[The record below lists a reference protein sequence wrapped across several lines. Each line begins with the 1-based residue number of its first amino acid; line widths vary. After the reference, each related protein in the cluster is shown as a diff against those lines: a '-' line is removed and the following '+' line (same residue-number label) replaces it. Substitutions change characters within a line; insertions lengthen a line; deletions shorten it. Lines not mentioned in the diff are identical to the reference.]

1 MKAGQSLWTVAAR
14 PLSIQGNSVR
24 ARLADAGLGEAC
36 VVRAAIDGPAIGV
49 GTVSAFHD
57 GVAHVEV
64 VAEQALTPRC
74 VLVRTG
80 APLQVPLAADVLGC
94 VLDWAGRP
102 LGRFADPRRLCLP
115 GQAPVQ
121 GRGGGFMERLPV
133 ETLLPSGVR
142 ALDAFVPCGMG
153 QRLGVFAPAGTGK
166 TTLCSMLMDGASADV
181 KVMALIG
188 ERTREV
194 SDFVQRV
201 AASDDAG
208 RVVIIQATSDMPAS
222 ARQYAAQV
230 AMSIS
235 EHFSAEGASV
245 LLVMDSVT
253 RYARALRELAL
264 GRGEAPARRGYPASV
279 FEALPRLFE
288 RAGRGLKGCITA
300 YFTVLLEDEEDPD
313 PIAEEVKSLIDGHVM
328 LSRRLAQR
336 GVLPAIDALSSLSR
350 CANELQTQDQLA
362 RAAAVRR
369 ALQALEESRLLRDL
383 GEYRPGANP
392 GWDRAI
398 AAEPAL
404 MAFISQ
410 AMGQASPVQAT
421 WEALHAIS
429 ID

>member
-49 GTVSAFHD
+49 GTVSAIHD
-57 GVAHVEV
+57 GVAQLDV

-80 APLQVPLAADVLGC
+80 APLQVPVAADVLGC
-94 VLDWAGRP
+94 VLDWAARP
-102 LGRFADPRRLCLP
+102 VARFAEPQRSCLP

-121 GRGGGFMERLPV
+121 GRGGGFMQRLPV

-194 SDFVQRV
+194 SDFVQRI

-300 YFTVLLEDEEDPD
+300 YFTVLLEDEDDPD

-336 GVLPAIDALSSLSR
+336 GVLPAVDALSSLSR
-350 CANELQTQDQLA
+350 CASDLQTQDQLA
-362 RAAAVRR
+362 RAAAVRS

-383 GEYRPGANP
+383 GEYRRGGNP
-392 GWDRAI
+392 AWDRAI

-410 AMGQASPVQAT
+410 AIGQASPVQDT
-421 WEALHAIS
+421 WEALHAIG

>member
-1 MKAGQSLWTVAAR
+1 MRAGQSLWTVAAR

-49 GTVSAFHD
+49 GTVSAIHD
-57 GVAHVEV
+57 GVAQLDV

-74 VLVRTG
+74 VVVRTG
-80 APLQVPLAADVLGC
+80 APLQVRVAADVLGC

-102 LGRFADPRRLCLP
+102 VARFADARRSCTP
-115 GQAPVQ
+115 GQVPVQ
-121 GRGGGFMERLPV
+121 GSGSTFMERQPV

-153 QRLGVFAPAGTGK
+153 QRLGIFAPAGTGK

-181 KVMALIG
+181 KVVALIG

-194 SDFVQRV
+194 ADFVQRIATSD
-201 AASDDAG
+201 AAG
-208 RVVIIQATSDMPAS
+208 GVVIIQATSDMPAA

-230 AMSIS
+230 AMSVS

-288 RAGRGLKGCITA
+288 RAGRGLRGCITA

-313 PIAEEVKSLIDGHVM
+313 PIAEEVKSLLDGHVM

-350 CANELQTQDQLA
+350 CATELQTRDQLV
-362 RAAAVRR
+362 RAAAARQT
-369 ALQALEESRLLRDL
+369 LQVLDESRLLRDL
-383 GEYRPGANP
+383 GEYRPGGNHA
-392 GWDRAI
+392 WDRAI
-398 AAEPAL
+398 AAEPGL
-404 MAFISQ
+404 MAFITQ
-410 AMGQASPVQAT
+410 AMGQSSPMQAT
-421 WEALHAIS
+421 WEALRAID